1 MLCLFKQRFVRRKAT
16 LCFPKSI
23 ASYREGIKDGKM
35 CKRLP

>member
-23 ASYREGIKDGKM
+23 ASYMEGIKDGKM
-35 CKRLP
+35 CKRLL